1 MEVTVVTAIVS
12 AVAITTLAT
21 VSYSQL
27 RALRRQM
34 VFNNFLKLMDG
45 LDDEQARKD
54 REVIYRLAGSGID
67 DELVQKIDTDVT
79 ERHAKYAVE
88 RTIKNLD
95 KVGYVLLRGYGRR
108 QEAPAWIWERTL
120 AMWQRLEPFVKCF
133 RKHPGRNTYALYF
146 EQLARESEK
155 HLKNRPATGPVR

>member
-1 MEVTVVTAIVS
+1 MEATVITAIIS
-12 AVAITTLAT
+12 AAAITTLAT
-21 VSYSQL
+21 VSFSQL

-34 VFNNFLKLMDG
+34 VFNNFLKLMDE

-67 DELVQKIDTDVT
+67 TDVT
-79 ERHAKYAVE
+79 ERHAKYAIE

-95 KVGYVLLRGYGRR
+95 KVGYVLLKGYGRR
-108 QEAPAWIWERTL
+108 KEAPAWIWERTL

-146 EQLARESEK
+146 EQLALEAEK
-155 HLKNRPATGPVR
+155 YMKSQPATGPVK

>member
-1 MEVTVVTAIVS
+1 MEATVVTAIVS

-34 VFNNFLKLMDG
+34 GFNNFLKLMDE

-108 QEAPAWIWERTL
+108 QEAPAWIWERAL
-120 AMWQRLEPFVKCF
+120 VMWQRLEPFVKCF

-146 EQLARESEK
+146 EQLAREAEK